1 MPGIHQPDDANVS
14 PTDPLPGNSGE
25 KGTSPD
31 ATGSQAGLS
40 PTSSPSSLC
49 RRWHSYS
56 AG

>member
-1 MPGIHQPDDANVS
+1 MAGKQPQPDDANVS

-40 PTSSPSSLC
+40 PTLLPLITL
-49 RRWHSYS
+49 
-56 AG
+56 